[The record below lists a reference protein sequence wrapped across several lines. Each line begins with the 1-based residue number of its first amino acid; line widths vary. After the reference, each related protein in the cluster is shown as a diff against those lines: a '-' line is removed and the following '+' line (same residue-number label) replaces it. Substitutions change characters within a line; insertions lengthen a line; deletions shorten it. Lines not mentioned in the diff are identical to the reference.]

1 MAKNIYIDNKRMYA
15 EFVEWKKAIQQAKKT
30 DSPRPRITEYIG
42 ECFLLIANNLS
53 HKPNFFNY
61 TYKDE
66 MISDGIENA
75 ILYAANFNPKKSKN
89 PFAYFTSIIF
99 YAFVRRINKEK
110 KQLYIKR
117 KLVENSMFDDTLVN
131 HDDDTGG
138 VPSYID
144 LNNDKMNTLVVDFE
158 KSLKL
163 KKDKIRA
170 TKTKKKKLYGI
181 DKYIDENK
189 E

>member
-1 MAKNIYIDNKRMYA
+1 
-15 EFVEWKKAIQQAKKT
+15 
-30 DSPRPRITEYIG
+30 
-42 ECFLLIANNLS
+42 
-53 HKPNFFNY
+53 
-61 TYKDE
+61 
-66 MISDGIENA
+66 
-75 ILYAANFNPKKSKN
+75 
-89 PFAYFTSIIF
+89 
-99 YAFVRRINKEK
+99 
-110 KQLYIKR
+110 
-117 KLVENSMFDDTLVN
+117 MFDDTLVN